1 MQHLSLKVET
11 RAESKEFV
19 VIRVQ
24 FRVYRF
30 RASRVT
36 LATGLLYN
44 ATQTRHTWF
53 KFAPGFMSPVTW
65 KTIPGFSRYEANEL
79 GEIRNQRTG
88 RVLKTWAK
96 SARWKRQKIQLIDDE
111 GQVKGGLTLS
121 RIVCAANEERWPEEY
136 EHTCHIDGDC
146 TNDQM
151 YNLRFSDI
159 INNAIDEVEVGRKET
174 SKQYVELAIERLLA
188 LREKL

>member
-1 MQHLSLKVET
+1 
-11 RAESKEFV
+11 
-19 VIRVQ
+19 
-24 FRVYRF
+24 
-30 RASRVT
+30 
-36 LATGLLYN
+36 
-44 ATQTRHTWF
+44 
-53 KFAPGFMSPVTW
+53 MSPVTW

-88 RVLKTWAK
+88 KVLKTWAK
-96 SARWKRQKIQLIDDE
+96 SARWKRQKIQLVDDE

-121 RIVCAANEERWPEEY
+121 RIVCAAKEERWPEEY

-188 LREKL
+188 LKEQL